1 MEAYEPNRR
10 IEGAFDR
17 STAAVCLNGTFVG
30 REKEGIAAFRGIPF
44 ALPPVGRLRWK
55 EPVPVT
61 SSDGVFEAYHNGPS
75 PVQTKLES
83 ERASFYEQ
91 SEDCL
96 YLNVWTAKGYE
107 GQGRAVMVFI
117 HGGSYGW
124 GGTAD
129 PLYDGHNF
137 VSAHPEIVLVTIAYR
152 TGLAGFMDFSEV
164 PGGEAYPTAGNL
176 GLLDQICAL
185 QYIQANI
192 RSFGG
197 DPSKVTVFGE
207 SAGGGSVSLLPL
219 IPAAKGLF
227 SRVIAESGSVALTYS
242 RKECLTLTRML
253 LKETGARRME
263 DLVSLS
269 PDEFRRVNEKLN
281 QYNNFPERDG
291 VVLPEDLY
299 GAYERGDAQP
309 VEMMLGTNADELRY
323 WILDLGGVHPYRL
336 MSNVMLAGTMK
347 QISRRDRKR
356 VEAFLLIQPGT
367 DPADRP
373 WKITELYNELLFR
386 LPAIRQGQ
394 THAAN
399 GNPVYMYYWRYPS
412 SLPDLGAC
420 HAVELAYVF
429 NNLDETIYT
438 GEGINGKL
446 AAEVQRMWV
455 NFALTG
461 DPSTE
466 DHLWEP
472 YSVKAR
478 KTMVFDDEIF
488 QKINLHETGRRLL
501 YPLLEYRF
509 NGNYTAVT
517 AGVPK
522 TAVII
527 AAAAAAGAGLAGLL
541 LWALLGRR
549 KNGEDAGPG
558 SGGV

>member
-1 MEAYEPNRR
+1 MESYRPNRR
-10 IEGAFDR
+10 IEGPFDG
-17 STAAVCLNGTFVG
+17 SVSAECLNGTFVG
-30 REKEGIAAFRGIPF
+30 LEREGVVSFRGIPF
-44 ALPPVGRLRWK
+44 AVPPVGALRWK

-61 SSDGVFEAYHNGPS
+61 ASDGVFEAVCNGPS
-75 PVQTKLES
+75 PIQTKLDS
-83 ERASFYEQ
+83 ERASFWEQ

-96 YLNVWTAKGYE
+96 YLNVWTAEGYA
-107 GQGRAVMVFI
+107 GQKRAVMVFI

-129 PLYDGHNF
+129 PLYDGHSF
-137 VSAHPEIVLVTIAYR
+137 VKAHPEIVLVTIAYR

-164 PGGEAYPTAGNL
+164 PGGEAYAQSGNL

-185 QYIQANI
+185 RYIQGNI

-197 DPSKVTVFGE
+197 DPSNVTVFGE

-219 IPAAKGLF
+219 IPAARGLF

-242 RKECLTLTRML
+242 RKECLPLTRML
-253 LKETGARRME
+253 MKETGARRME
-263 DLVSLS
+263 DLAALS
-269 PDEFRRVNEKLN
+269 PEEFRAVNEKLN

-299 GAYERGDAQP
+299 GAYERGEAAP
-309 VEMMLGTNADELRY
+309 VEMMIGTNADELRY
-323 WILDLGGVHPYRL
+323 WILDLGGVRQYRL
-336 MSNVMLAGTMK
+336 MSGVMLRNTLK

-394 THAAN
+394 AHAER

-412 SLPDLGAC
+412 SLPDLLAC
-420 HAVELAYVF
+420 HAVELAYIF

-438 GEGINGKL
+438 GEGIDRKL
-446 AAEVQRMWV
+446 AEEAQKMWV

-461 DPSTE
+461 NPSTE
-466 DHLWEP
+466 EHPWEP
-472 YSVKAR
+472 YSVRSR
-478 KTMVFDDEIF
+478 KTMVLDGEIF

-501 YPLLEYRF
+501 FPLLEYRF

-517 AGVPK
+517 ESAPK
-522 TAVII
+522 IAAI

-541 LWALLGRR
+541 LWSLLKKG
-549 KNGEDAGPG
+549 KDDG
-558 SGGV
+558 